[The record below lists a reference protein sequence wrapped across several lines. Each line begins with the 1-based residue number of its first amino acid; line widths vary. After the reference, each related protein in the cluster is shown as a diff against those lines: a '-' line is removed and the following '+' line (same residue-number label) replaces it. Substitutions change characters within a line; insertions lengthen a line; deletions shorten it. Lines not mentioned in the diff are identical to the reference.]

1 MNEEELKVLIQG
13 GETATIE
20 FKLNPPWAAEMAQ
33 RLCGFANSPLGG
45 ILIFGVED
53 ATWKIKGLE
62 NPAAT
67 IDEVIKGISLV
78 NPPVPLVEPDPQ
90 LVIVEG
96 KTLVIARVP
105 PNKGILYQAG
115 GAYWLRRG
123 TLTRP
128 MSTAQVAEYLNRQGL
143 ISWETQVN
151 SRATL
156 DDLDLKKVERYLQ
169 YLAEVVGRPSRISDP
184 IELLK
189 LLECVASIV
198 DPTNGKTNPRP
209 TNAGMLLFGEAPRYF
224 YPQAEII
231 CTYYQDESGVRRYDD
246 RRIISGTILEQIDQA
261 HAFLKLYTPVA
272 AHIEGF
278 HRIEEAALPLE
289 ALREAVV
296 NAVVHRDYSLRGE
309 AIRIF
314 YYANRVEIHSPGM
327 LVPDLTLEEL
337 KQGKSRS
344 KPRNPVIASLLRD
357 MPGNYMERVG
367 TGIPFI
373 INQMQALNLPAPE
386 FSQPGEFVVTF
397 WKQPSPLA
405 KPLTRIGTQSEQP
418 PLLDEKVK
426 SNQPGINQINSL
438 APSTLSSSRPA
449 ENEREGRQKRALEY
463 MRQHGYIT
471 NREYQELTGVSESTA
486 TRDLEVLV
494 ERGRLKRTGR
504 GPSRRYVLE

>member
-1 MNEEELKVLIQG
+1 
-13 GETATIE
+13 
-20 FKLNPPWAAEMAQ
+20 
-33 RLCGFANSPLGG
+33 
-45 ILIFGVED
+45 
-53 ATWKIKGLE
+53 
-62 NPAAT
+62 
-67 IDEVIKGISLV
+67 
-78 NPPVPLVEPDPQ
+78 
-90 LVIVEG
+90 
-96 KTLVIARVP
+96 
-105 PNKGILYQAG
+105 
-115 GAYWLRRG
+115 
-123 TLTRP
+123 
-128 MSTAQVAEYLNRQGL
+128 
-143 ISWETQVN
+143 
-151 SRATL
+151 
-156 DDLDLKKVERYLQ
+156 LQ
-169 YLAEVVGRPSRISDP
+169 YLTEVVGRPSRISDP
-184 IELLK
+184 LELLK
-189 LLECVASIV
+189 LLECVTSVI
-198 DPTNGKTNPRP
+198 DLTSGKTMERP

-261 HAFLKLYTPVA
+261 YAFLKLYTPVA

-278 HRIEEAALPLE
+278 HRIDEASLPLE

-309 AIRIF
+309 AIRLF
-314 YYANRVEIHSPGM
+314 YYTNRVEIHSPGM
-327 LVPDLTLEEL
+327 LVPDLTLEEV

-397 WKQPSPLA
+397 WKQPSVSPRSF
-405 KPLTRIGTQSEQP
+405 TIVGSQSEQP
-418 PLLDEKVK
+418 PLLDKKIKAEPDISQL
-426 SNQPGINQINSL
+426 SNL
-438 APSTLSSSRPA
+438 APSTLFSS
-449 ENEREGRQKRALEY
+449 NEREGRQKLALEH
-463 MRQHGYIT
+463 MRQQGYIT